1 MPLNLQKGKAM
12 KELDCR
18 NLACPEPVLKSKK
31 ALQDLKIGEN
41 LNIKL
46 NSLASKENVARF
58 LRSQGFEPALK
69 EKGDDEFEII
79 VVKDKELANALNSN
93 DESEIYRCESGKKA
107 SGKKILFL
115 KSASVGDGELGKK
128 LLMGFLDTLKKADNA
143 PSIIVCVN
151 EAVLI
156 NTNSEHFAYQAM
168 KELANKGIEII
179 SCGSCL
185 EFYGKIKDLKTG
197 RIGNALE
204 ILNLLFDKDKVVS
217 L

>member
-41 LNIKL
+41 LSIKL

-93 DESEIYRCESGKKA
+93 DESEIYRCESGKK
-107 SGKKILFL
+107 ILFL

-156 NTNSEHFAYQAM
+156 NTDSEHFAHKAM

-179 SCGSCL
+179 NCGSCL
-185 EFYGKIKDLKTG
+185 EFYGKIKDLKIG

>member
-1 MPLNLQKGKAM
+1 M

-41 LNIKL
+41 LSIKL

-79 VVKDKELANALNSN
+79 VVKDKEPANALNSN
-93 DESEIYRCESGKKA
+93 DESENYRCE

-156 NTNSEHFAYQAM
+156 NTNSEHFAHQAM

-179 SCGSCL
+179 NCGSSCL

>member
-1 MPLNLQKGKAM
+1 MPLNLRKGKAM

-41 LNIKL
+41 LSIKL
-46 NSLASKENVARF
+46 NSLASKENVVRF

-69 EKGDDEFEII
+69 ERGDDEFEII

-93 DESEIYRCESGKKA
+93 NESEIYSCE

-179 SCGSCL
+179 NCGSCL
-185 EFYGKIKDLKTG
+185 EFY
-197 RIGNALE
+197 R
-204 ILNLLFDKDKVVS
+204 
-217 L
+217 

>member
-41 LNIKL
+41 LSIKL

-93 DESEIYRCESGKKA
+93 DESENYRCE

-156 NTNSEHFAYQAM
+156 NTNSEHFAHQAM

>member
-1 MPLNLQKGKAM
+1 MPPNLQKGKAM

-41 LNIKL
+41 LSIKL

-93 DESEIYRCESGKKA
+93 DESEIYRCESGKK
-107 SGKKILFL
+107 ILFL

-156 NTNSEHFAYQAM
+156 NTDSEHFAHQAM

>member
-1 MPLNLQKGKAM
+1 M

-41 LNIKL
+41 LSIKL

-93 DESEIYRCESGKKA
+93 NESENYRCESGKKASGKKA

-156 NTNSEHFAYQAM
+156 NTNSEHFAHQAM

>member
-1 MPLNLQKGKAM
+1 M

-41 LNIKL
+41 LSIKL

-93 DESEIYRCESGKKA
+93 DESEIYRCESGKK
-107 SGKKILFL
+107 ILFL

-156 NTNSEHFAYQAM
+156 NTDSEHFAHKAM

-179 SCGSCL
+179 NCGSCL
-185 EFYGKIKDLKTG
+185 EFYGKIKDLKIG

>member
-1 MPLNLQKGKAM
+1 M

-41 LNIKL
+41 LSIKL
-46 NSLASKENVARF
+46 NSLASKENVVRF

-69 EKGDDEFEII
+69 ERGDDEFEII

-93 DESEIYRCESGKKA
+93 NESEIYSCE

-179 SCGSCL
+179 NCGSCL

>member
-1 MPLNLQKGKAM
+1 M

-41 LNIKL
+41 LSIKL

-69 EKGDDEFEII
+69 EKDDDEFEII
-79 VVKDKELANALNSN
+79 VVKDKEPANALNSN
-93 DESEIYRCESGKKA
+93 DESENYRCE

-156 NTNSEHFAYQAM
+156 NTNSEHFAHQAM

-179 SCGSCL
+179 NCGSCL

>member
-1 MPLNLQKGKAM
+1 M

-41 LNIKL
+41 LSIKL
-46 NSLASKENVARF
+46 NSLASKENVVRF

-69 EKGDDEFEII
+69 ERGDDEFEII

-93 DESEIYRCESGKKA
+93 NESEIYSCE

-156 NTNSEHFAYQAM
+156 NTNSEHFAHQAM

-179 SCGSCL
+179 NCGSSCL

>member
-1 MPLNLQKGKAM
+1 M

-41 LNIKL
+41 LSIKL

-93 DESEIYRCESGKKA
+93 DESENYRCE

-156 NTNSEHFAYQAM
+156 NTNSEHFAHQAM

>member
-41 LNIKL
+41 LSIKL

-79 VVKDKELANALNSN
+79 VVKDKEPANALNSN
-93 DESEIYRCESGKKA
+93 DESENYRCE

-156 NTNSEHFAYQAM
+156 NTNSEHFAHQAM

-179 SCGSCL
+179 NCGSSCL

>member
-1 MPLNLQKGKAM
+1 M

-41 LNIKL
+41 LSIKL

-93 DESEIYRCESGKKA
+93 DESENYRCE

-156 NTNSEHFAYQAM
+156 NTNSEHFAHQAM

-179 SCGSCL
+179 NCGSCL
-185 EFYGKIKDLKTG
+185 EFYDKIKDLKTG

>member
-1 MPLNLQKGKAM
+1 M

-31 ALQDLKIGEN
+31 ALQSLKIGEN
-41 LNIKL
+41 LSIRL

-93 DESEIYRCESGKKA
+93 DESENYRCE

-128 LLMGFLDTLKKADNA
+128 LLIGFLDTLKKADNA

-156 NTNSEHFAYQAM
+156 NTNSEHFAHQAM

-179 SCGSCL
+179 NCGSCL
-185 EFYGKIKDLKTG
+185 EFYGKIKDLKIG

>member
-1 MPLNLQKGKAM
+1 MPLNLRKGKAM

-41 LNIKL
+41 LSIKL
-46 NSLASKENVARF
+46 NSLASKENVVRF

-69 EKGDDEFEII
+69 ERGDDEFEII

-93 DESEIYRCESGKKA
+93 NESEIYSCE

-156 NTNSEHFAYQAM
+156 NTNSEHFAHQAM

-179 SCGSCL
+179 NCGSSCL

>member
-41 LNIKL
+41 LSIKL

-69 EKGDDEFEII
+69 EKDDDEFEII
-79 VVKDKELANALNSN
+79 VVKDKEPANALNSN
-93 DESEIYRCESGKKA
+93 DESENYRCE

-156 NTNSEHFAYQAM
+156 NTNSEHFAHQAM

-179 SCGSCL
+179 NCGSSCL

>member
-1 MPLNLQKGKAM
+1 MPPNLQKGKAM

-41 LNIKL
+41 LSIKL

-58 LRSQGFEPALK
+58 LRSHGFEPALK

-79 VVKDKELANALNSN
+79 VVKDKELANVLNSN
-93 DESEIYRCESGKKA
+93 DESEIYSCE

-156 NTNSEHFAYQAM
+156 NTNSEHFAHQAM

>member
-1 MPLNLQKGKAM
+1 M

-41 LNIKL
+41 LSIKL

-79 VVKDKELANALNSN
+79 VVKDKEPANALNSN
-93 DESEIYRCESGKKA
+93 DESENYRCE

-156 NTNSEHFAYQAM
+156 NTDSEHFAHKAM

-197 RIGNALE
+197 CIGNALE

>member
-1 MPLNLQKGKAM
+1 M

-41 LNIKL
+41 LSIKL

-69 EKGDDEFEII
+69 EKDDDEFEII
-79 VVKDKELANALNSN
+79 VVKDKEPANALNSN
-93 DESEIYRCESGKKA
+93 DESENYRCE

-156 NTNSEHFAYQAM
+156 NTNSEHFAHQAM

-179 SCGSCL
+179 NCGSSCL